1 MVNIDKKMENTELPE
16 PDHCRAKSFDRSKKI
31 AASRTAPEL
40 SEIGVFHLLSILTII
55 LTMVY
60 NMSKGGHMIEVSISE
75 FKAKCLALL
84 EQVRKTREPIRVT
97 RHGKP
102 RRRSRSSN
110 AGVDRSKWIGSLKG
124 TVEILGDI
132 ISPATDKDEWEAER
146 D

>member
-1 MVNIDKKMENTELPE
+1 
-16 PDHCRAKSFDRSKKI
+16 
-31 AASRTAPEL
+31 
-40 SEIGVFHLLSILTII
+40 
-55 LTMVY
+55 
-60 NMSKGGHMIEVSISE
+60 MIEVSISE

-102 RRRSRSSN
+102 VAEVVPPTPS
-110 AGVDRSKWIGSLKG
+110 VDRSKWIGSLKDSM
-124 TVEILGDI
+124 ILGDI